1 MSTQVISARPISV
14 PYLPYFSNCREWDSY
29 VVFHNLVESDRCQL
43 PPETTREGAF
53 SDPTAPKLTPLRR
66 YAYPPL
72 PHYDD
77 IQAVKFLDIAL
88 GFDKVPLAVLTRRPF
103 PSISQLEL
111 WEDGVSSDGVVP
123 AQDWC
128 ERRVTCSYEE
138 VTTGGYLRGVP
149 RYDAYAFMRCAAQ
162 VPAALVQSTGRGH
175 VISILKT
182 TDQLPPVH
190 GAEARE
196 NRRE

>member
-1 MSTQVISARPISV
+1 MDTSHTNKARAPERRGTARNRRRAQVYFETFFMAGVLSSQSYLQMKTLSAALEQSEEIMQWINVISARPISV

-103 PSISQLEL
+103 PSISQLE
-111 WEDGVSSDGVVP
+111 VASM
-123 AQDWC
+123 A
-128 ERRVTCSYEE
+128 
-138 VTTGGYLRGVP
+138 
-149 RYDAYAFMRCAAQ
+149 
-162 VPAALVQSTGRGH
+162 
-175 VISILKT
+175 
-182 TDQLPPVH
+182 
-190 GAEARE
+190 
-196 NRRE
+196 

>member
-1 MSTQVISARPISV
+1 M

-43 PPETTREGAF
+43 HPETTREGAF

-103 PSISQLEL
+103 RRGGHDLNFGPMA
-111 WEDGVSSDGVVP
+111 SSRP
-123 AQDWC
+123 AQDIDAVVSFP
-128 ERRVTCSYEE
+128 RR
-138 VTTGGYLRGVP
+138 TG
-149 RYDAYAFMRCAAQ
+149 A
-162 VPAALVQSTGRGH
+162 S
-175 VISILKT
+175 
-182 TDQLPPVH
+182 
-190 GAEARE
+190 GA
-196 NRRE
+196 

>member
-1 MSTQVISARPISV
+1 MSELRRFRDGVVPRRDVYFETFFMAGVLSSQSYLQMKTLSAALEQSEEIMQWINVISARPISV

-29 VVFHNLVESDRCQL
+29 VVFHNLVESDRCEL

-111 WEDGVSSDGVVP
+111 WDEGVDAP
-123 AQDWC
+123 R
-128 ERRVTCSYEE
+128 ERALTASFPRR
-138 VTTGGYLRGVP
+138 TG
-149 RYDAYAFMRCAAQ
+149 A
-162 VPAALVQSTGRGH
+162 S
-175 VISILKT
+175 
-182 TDQLPPVH
+182 
-190 GAEARE
+190 GA
-196 NRRE
+196 

>member
-1 MSTQVISARPISV
+1 MPRRLGAVFMITRESTRRSRDAVVPHRPISV

-88 GFDKVPLAVLTRRPF
+88 GFDKVPLAALTRRPF
-103 PSISQLEL
+103 P
-111 WEDGVSSDGVVP
+111 
-123 AQDWC
+123 
-128 ERRVTCSYEE
+128 
-138 VTTGGYLRGVP
+138 
-149 RYDAYAFMRCAAQ
+149 
-162 VPAALVQSTGRGH
+162 
-175 VISILKT
+175 
-182 TDQLPPVH
+182 
-190 GAEARE
+190 
-196 NRRE
+196 

>member
-1 MSTQVISARPISV
+1 MTWSRRWRLHETTSPRRRLHDHTREPRRFRDAVVPRRPISV

-29 VVFHNLVESDRCQL
+29 VVFHNLVESDRCEL

-77 IQAVKFLDIAL
+77 VQAVKFLDIAL
-88 GFDKVPLAVLTRRPF
+88 GFDKVPLA
-103 PSISQLEL
+103 
-111 WEDGVSSDGVVP
+111 
-123 AQDWC
+123 DWC

-138 VTTGGYLRGVP
+138 VTTGGYLPLWCGPGVH
-149 RYDAYAFMRCAAQ
+149 RLQ
-162 VPAALVQSTGRGH
+162 
-175 VISILKT
+175 
-182 TDQLPPVH
+182 
-190 GAEARE
+190 E
-196 NRRE
+196 